1 MPSSGFCLLPVCCL
15 PCSRVQCSGAWD
27 KAEGECQRA
36 VVRKKNLSLPL
47 ALFPVWLQHTPCKLF
62 SESHKDLLPF
72 IPSNDTFPFNLSRLC
87 PLPSET
93 ARVTRAVTESLEI
106 LQCVQTIEKQNKT
119 KTKNSSQT
127 LHSWT
132 LYLNV
137 YPPIFTSPI
146 ICAPCL
152 NKV

>member
-27 KAEGECQRA
+27 KAEGECQRCCCKK
-36 VVRKKNLSLPL
+36 RKKISPSLLLSFLCDCNTPL
-47 ALFPVWLQHTPCKLF
+47 VKHF

-72 IPSNDTFPFNLSRLC
+72 IPSNDTSPLNLSRLC

-93 ARVTRAVTESLEI
+93 ARVTRESLEI

-119 KTKNSSQT
+119 KAKNSSQT